1 MFSINSE
8 LLRNFL
14 LDMNGKSYILYLQV
28 NKCSAR
34 LKGPAGIN
42 HEKEKRILRKYRLY
56 AAGIC
61 TVLALGIGG
70 CASNGASAA
79 TETRQESQEAS
90 KEETTE
96 ADTAAE
102 SAADN
107 VEDMNGQDA
116 LQSLRIYGPVTKQ
129 EDGRLSIDNQSDM
142 SISGEIILNVS
153 EEYTYILDAVTG
165 LPLKEEDIKDD
176 KSMMYALCTDLDV
189 SSEIVAIILVN
200 HLFSPDDITDYA
212 SAIEVMSRNDKLI
225 AFMKARI
232 LNSVFEPAQWAAII
246 IEAINSIDLSPVF
259 TVLISGKA
267 LMVSQTNMRKKVAE
281 QLTLWRQAKSE
292 I

>member
-1 MFSINSE
+1 
-8 LLRNFL
+8 
-14 LDMNGKSYILYLQV
+14 MNGKSYILYLQV

-70 CASNGASAA
+70 CAPNGASAA

-165 LPLKEEDIKDD
+165 LPLKEEDIKDGD
-176 KSMMYALCTDLDV
+176 TIYVYIGPAMTMSLPPMTNADV
-189 SSEIVAIILVN
+189 IFANIPADAKV
-200 HLFSPDDITDYA
+200 PDY
-212 SAIEVMSRNDKLI
+212 IEVQSLVTDAATSKSVLTAADGTEYTVESDCNIFPYLTRNIVTLDDLTQGRKCVVWSDEDNAALQI
-225 AFMKARI
+225 M
-232 LNSVFEPAQWAAII
+232 VF
-246 IEAINSIDLSPVF
+246 
-259 TVLISGKA
+259 
-267 LMVSQTNMRKKVAE
+267 AE
-281 QLTLWRQAKSE
+281 
-292 I
+292 

>member
-165 LPLKEEDIKDD
+165 LPVKEEDIKDGD
-176 KSMMYALCTDLDV
+176 TIYVYIGPAMTMSLPPMTNADV
-189 SSEIVAIILVN
+189 IFANIPADAKV
-200 HLFSPDDITDYA
+200 PDY
-212 SAIEVMSRNDKLI
+212 IEVQSLVTDAATSKSVLTAADGTEYTVESDCNIFPYLTRNIVTLDDLTQGRKCVVWSDEDNAALQI
-225 AFMKARI
+225 M
-232 LNSVFEPAQWAAII
+232 VF
-246 IEAINSIDLSPVF
+246 
-259 TVLISGKA
+259 
-267 LMVSQTNMRKKVAE
+267 AE
-281 QLTLWRQAKSE
+281 
-292 I
+292 

>member
-129 EDGRLSIDNQSDM
+129 EDSRLSIDNQSDM

-153 EEYTYILDAVTG
+153 EEYTNIPDAVTG
-165 LPLKEEDIKDD
+165 LPLKEEDIKDVD
-176 KSMMYALCTDLDV
+176 TIYVYIGPAMTMSLPPMTNADV
-189 SSEIVAIILVN
+189 IFANIPADAKV
-200 HLFSPDDITDYA
+200 PDY
-212 SAIEVMSRNDKLI
+212 IEVQSLVTDAATSKSVLTAADGTEYTVESDCNIFPYLTRNIVTLDDLTQGRKCVVWSDEDNAALQI
-225 AFMKARI
+225 M
-232 LNSVFEPAQWAAII
+232 VF
-246 IEAINSIDLSPVF
+246 
-259 TVLISGKA
+259 
-267 LMVSQTNMRKKVAE
+267 AE
-281 QLTLWRQAKSE
+281 
-292 I
+292 

>member
-96 ADTAAE
+96 ADTSAE

-165 LPLKEEDIKDD
+165 LPLKEEDIKDGD
-176 KSMMYALCTDLDV
+176 TIYVYIGPAMTMSLPPMTNADV
-189 SSEIVAIILVN
+189 IFANIPADAKV
-200 HLFSPDDITDYA
+200 PDY
-212 SAIEVMSRNDKLI
+212 IEVQSLVTDAATSKSVLTAADGTEYTVESDCNIFPYLTRNIVTLDDLTQGRKCVVWSDEDNAALQI
-225 AFMKARI
+225 M
-232 LNSVFEPAQWAAII
+232 VF
-246 IEAINSIDLSPVF
+246 
-259 TVLISGKA
+259 
-267 LMVSQTNMRKKVAE
+267 AE
-281 QLTLWRQAKSE
+281 
-292 I
+292 

>member
-107 VEDMNGQDA
+107 VEDMKGQDA

-165 LPLKEEDIKDD
+165 LPLKEEDIKDGD
-176 KSMMYALCTDLDV
+176 TIYVYIGPAMTMSLPPMTNADV
-189 SSEIVAIILVN
+189 IFANIPADAKV
-200 HLFSPDDITDYA
+200 PDY
-212 SAIEVMSRNDKLI
+212 IEVQSLVTDAATSKSVLTAADGTEYTVESDCNIFPYLTRNIVTLDDLTQGRKCVVWSDEDNAALQI
-225 AFMKARI
+225 M
-232 LNSVFEPAQWAAII
+232 VF
-246 IEAINSIDLSPVF
+246 
-259 TVLISGKA
+259 
-267 LMVSQTNMRKKVAE
+267 AE
-281 QLTLWRQAKSE
+281 
-292 I
+292 

>member
-1 MFSINSE
+1 MEEKDLIIPDELKREISE
-8 LLRNFL
+8 IMTDNPTLVKLGDKPYKVHRLRAY
-14 LDMNGKSYILYLQV
+14 SYQ
-28 NKCSAR
+28 
-34 LKGPAGIN
+34 
-42 HEKEKRILRKYRLY
+42 RIFQ
-56 AAGIC
+56 
-61 TVLALGIGG
+61 LAL
-70 CASNGASAA
+70 
-79 TETRQESQEAS
+79 
-90 KEETTE
+90 K
-96 ADTAAE
+96 
-102 SAADN
+102 
-107 VEDMNGQDA
+107 
-116 LQSLRIYGPVTKQ
+116 LQ
-129 EDGRLSIDNQSDM
+129 
-142 SISGEIILNVS
+142 
-153 EEYTYILDAVTG
+153 
-165 LPLKEEDIKDD
+165 KEEDIKDD

-267 LMVSQTNMRKKVAE
+267 LMVSQTNMRKTVAE
-281 QLTLWRQAKSE
+281 RLTLWRQAKSE

>member
-165 LPLKEEDIKDD
+165 LPLKEEDIKDGD
-176 KSMMYALCTDLDV
+176 TIYVYIGPAMTMSLPPMTNADV
-189 SSEIVAIILVN
+189 IFANIPADAKV
-200 HLFSPDDITDYA
+200 PDY
-212 SAIEVMSRNDKLI
+212 IEVQSLVTDVATSKSVLTAADGTEYTVESDCNIFPYLTRNIVTLDDLTQGRKCVVWSDEDNAALQI
-225 AFMKARI
+225 M
-232 LNSVFEPAQWAAII
+232 VF
-246 IEAINSIDLSPVF
+246 
-259 TVLISGKA
+259 
-267 LMVSQTNMRKKVAE
+267 AE
-281 QLTLWRQAKSE
+281 
-292 I
+292 

>member
-165 LPLKEEDIKDD
+165 LPLKEEDIKDGD
-176 KSMMYALCTDLDV
+176 TIYVYIGPAMTMSLPPMTNADV
-189 SSEIVAIILVN
+189 IFANIPADAKV
-200 HLFSPDDITDYA
+200 PDY
-212 SAIEVMSRNDKLI
+212 IEVQSLVTDAATSKSVLTAADGTENTVESDCNIFPYLTRNIVTLDDLTQGRKCVVWSDEDNAALQI
-225 AFMKARI
+225 M
-232 LNSVFEPAQWAAII
+232 VF
-246 IEAINSIDLSPVF
+246 
-259 TVLISGKA
+259 
-267 LMVSQTNMRKKVAE
+267 AE
-281 QLTLWRQAKSE
+281 
-292 I
+292 

>member
-165 LPLKEEDIKDD
+165 LPLKEEDIKDGD
-176 KSMMYALCTDLDV
+176 TIYVYIGPAMTMSLPPMTNADV
-189 SSEIVAIILVN
+189 IFANIPADAKV
-200 HLFSPDDITDYA
+200 PDY
-212 SAIEVMSRNDKLI
+212 IEVQSLVTDAATSKSVLTAADGTEYTVESDCNIFPYLTRNIVTLDDLTQGRKCVVWSDEDNAAMQI
-225 AFMKARI
+225 M
-232 LNSVFEPAQWAAII
+232 VF
-246 IEAINSIDLSPVF
+246 
-259 TVLISGKA
+259 
-267 LMVSQTNMRKKVAE
+267 AE
-281 QLTLWRQAKSE
+281 
-292 I
+292 

>member
-129 EDGRLSIDNQSDM
+129 GDGRLSIDNQSDM

-165 LPLKEEDIKDD
+165 LPLKEEDIKDGD
-176 KSMMYALCTDLDV
+176 TIYVYIGPAMTMSLPPMTNADV
-189 SSEIVAIILVN
+189 IFANIPADAKV
-200 HLFSPDDITDYA
+200 PDY
-212 SAIEVMSRNDKLI
+212 IEVQSLVTDAATSKSVLTAADGTEYTVESDCNIFPYLTRNIVTLDDLTQGRKCVVWSDEDNAALQI
-225 AFMKARI
+225 M
-232 LNSVFEPAQWAAII
+232 VF
-246 IEAINSIDLSPVF
+246 
-259 TVLISGKA
+259 
-267 LMVSQTNMRKKVAE
+267 AE
-281 QLTLWRQAKSE
+281 
-292 I
+292 

>member
-1 MFSINSE
+1 
-8 LLRNFL
+8 
-14 LDMNGKSYILYLQV
+14 MNGKSYILYLQV
-28 NKCSAR
+28 NKFSAR

-165 LPLKEEDIKDD
+165 LPLKEEDIKDGD
-176 KSMMYALCTDLDV
+176 TIYVYIGPAMTMSLPPMTNADV
-189 SSEIVAIILVN
+189 IFANIPADAKV
-200 HLFSPDDITDYA
+200 PDY
-212 SAIEVMSRNDKLI
+212 IEVQSLVTDAATSKSVLTAADGTEYTVESDCNIFPYLTRNIVTLDDLTQGRKCVVWSDEDNAALQI
-225 AFMKARI
+225 M
-232 LNSVFEPAQWAAII
+232 VF
-246 IEAINSIDLSPVF
+246 
-259 TVLISGKA
+259 
-267 LMVSQTNMRKKVAE
+267 AE
-281 QLTLWRQAKSE
+281 
-292 I
+292 

>member
-165 LPLKEEDIKDD
+165 LPLKEEDIKDGD
-176 KSMMYALCTDLDV
+176 TIYVYIGPAMTMSLPPMTNADV
-189 SSEIVAIILVN
+189 IFANIPADAKV
-200 HLFSPDDITDYA
+200 PDY
-212 SAIEVMSRNDKLI
+212 IEVQSLVTDAATSKPVLTAADGTEYTVESDCNIFPYLTRNIVTLDDLTQGRKCVVWSDEDNAALQI
-225 AFMKARI
+225 M
-232 LNSVFEPAQWAAII
+232 VF
-246 IEAINSIDLSPVF
+246 
-259 TVLISGKA
+259 
-267 LMVSQTNMRKKVAE
+267 AE
-281 QLTLWRQAKSE
+281 
-292 I
+292 

>member
-70 CASNGASAA
+70 CASNGASAT

-165 LPLKEEDIKDD
+165 LPLKEEDIKDGD
-176 KSMMYALCTDLDV
+176 TIYVYIGPAMTMSLPPMTNADV
-189 SSEIVAIILVN
+189 IFANIPADAKV
-200 HLFSPDDITDYA
+200 PDY
-212 SAIEVMSRNDKLI
+212 IEVQSLVTDAATSKSVLTAADGTEYTVESDCNIFPYLTRNIVTLDDLTQGRKCVVWSDEDNAALQI
-225 AFMKARI
+225 M
-232 LNSVFEPAQWAAII
+232 VF
-246 IEAINSIDLSPVF
+246 
-259 TVLISGKA
+259 
-267 LMVSQTNMRKKVAE
+267 AE
-281 QLTLWRQAKSE
+281 
-292 I
+292 

>member
-56 AAGIC
+56 AAGLC

-165 LPLKEEDIKDD
+165 LPLKEEDIKDGD
-176 KSMMYALCTDLDV
+176 TIYVYIGPAMTMSLPPMTNADV
-189 SSEIVAIILVN
+189 IFANIPADAKV
-200 HLFSPDDITDYA
+200 PDY
-212 SAIEVMSRNDKLI
+212 IEVQSLVTDAATSKSVLTAADGTEYTVESDCNIFPYLTRNIVTLDDLTQGRKCVVWSDEDNAALQI
-225 AFMKARI
+225 M
-232 LNSVFEPAQWAAII
+232 VF
-246 IEAINSIDLSPVF
+246 
-259 TVLISGKA
+259 
-267 LMVSQTNMRKKVAE
+267 AE
-281 QLTLWRQAKSE
+281 
-292 I
+292 

>member
-61 TVLALGIGG
+61 TVLALGIGA

-165 LPLKEEDIKDD
+165 LPLKEEDIKDGD
-176 KSMMYALCTDLDV
+176 TIYVYIGPAMTMSLPPMTNADV
-189 SSEIVAIILVN
+189 IFANIPADAKV
-200 HLFSPDDITDYA
+200 PDY
-212 SAIEVMSRNDKLI
+212 IEVQSLVTDAPTSKSVLTAADGTEYTVESDCNIFPYLTRNIVTLDDLTQGRKCVVWSDEDNAALQI
-225 AFMKARI
+225 M
-232 LNSVFEPAQWAAII
+232 VF
-246 IEAINSIDLSPVF
+246 
-259 TVLISGKA
+259 
-267 LMVSQTNMRKKVAE
+267 AE
-281 QLTLWRQAKSE
+281 
-292 I
+292 

>member
-79 TETRQESQEAS
+79 TETRQEAS

-165 LPLKEEDIKDD
+165 LPLKEEDIKDGD
-176 KSMMYALCTDLDV
+176 TIYVYIGPAMTMSLPPMTNADV
-189 SSEIVAIILVN
+189 IFANIPADAKV
-200 HLFSPDDITDYA
+200 PDY
-212 SAIEVMSRNDKLI
+212 IEVQSLVTDAATSKSVLTAADGTEYTVESDCNIFPYLTRNIVTLDDLTQGRKCVVWSDEDNAALQI
-225 AFMKARI
+225 M
-232 LNSVFEPAQWAAII
+232 VF
-246 IEAINSIDLSPVF
+246 
-259 TVLISGKA
+259 
-267 LMVSQTNMRKKVAE
+267 AE
-281 QLTLWRQAKSE
+281 
-292 I
+292 